1 MKGDPVLAER
11 SYTAGNRKET
21 IRVFGG
27 LHYIKGNKAP
37 YFSLTCEYGTPRELE
52 RGDGCGGAAHEEVHK
67 RFGARFDTLAA
78 LHLSGIDGTP
88 SYALENGFFWFYQDG
103 GYRGT
108 KPTWAQRVERIAR
121 HFRIAPGVVESDLL
135 PMMGHSYSQR
145 AGMFLSDGSKADAKA
160 RLAAWVD
167 TQRPR
172 WKAEADACIA
182 RHGLVVFGD
191 PWTPGE

>member
-11 SYTAGNRKET
+11 SYTAGNRKEI

-37 YFSLTCEYGTPRELE
+37 YFSLACEYGTARELE
-52 RGDGCGGAAHEEVHK
+52 RGDGCGGAAHEEIHR
-67 RFGARFDTLAA
+67 RFGARFDDLAA
-78 LHLSGIDGTP
+78 LHLCGPDGEPLGGASG
-88 SYALENGFFWFYQDG
+88 GFFHFYDDG

-108 KPTWAQRVERIAR
+108 KPTWAQRVERIAC
-121 HFRIAPGVVESDLL
+121 HFRIAPEVVESDLL
-135 PMMGHSYSQR
+135 PMMGHSYSQH
-145 AGMFLSDGSKADAKA
+145 AGMFLSDGAKADAKA